1 MLFGADA
8 ADDVAFQANLQ
19 IVKRVDH
26 EINLIRLGGVVIRAA
41 QRQIPFQR
49 VNIQLRR
56 IIRHRHQMARD
67 EDVNNHQQRQ
77 RREKNLHGTREQNG
91 NRIFPE
97 PPVAW
102 LQADDDFQEA
112 KRIAFFA
119 AAFDKKIFEREFAH
133 NVGGNGRIA
142 FAERANG
149 SLLIDFDQ
157 RNPLQ
162 FEQAL
167 HLQAQL
173 PLIHVKQ
180 GARQ

>member
-49 VNIQLRR
+49 VNVQLRR

-77 RREKNLHGTREQNG
+77 RREKNLHGTRE
-91 NRIFPE
+91 
-97 PPVAW
+97 
-102 LQADDDFQEA
+102 
-112 KRIAFFA
+112 
-119 AAFDKKIFEREFAH
+119 
-133 NVGGNGRIA
+133 
-142 FAERANG
+142 
-149 SLLIDFDQ
+149 
-157 RNPLQ
+157 
-162 FEQAL
+162 
-167 HLQAQL
+167 
-173 PLIHVKQ
+173 
-180 GARQ
+180 